1 MSFEIA
7 EGGRLAVLGRNGVGK
22 TTLLA
27 SLMGLSTYQ
36 GGRIL
41 VGGAD
46 VTDLKTSARAQSGMG
61 YVPQTRDIFRSLTV
75 EENLVAGLKGGKR
88 DALDQVY
95 CLFPRLA
102 ERRRHSGSQL
112 SGGEQQ
118 MLSLARTLVGKPS
131 ILLLDEPLE
140 GLAPVICDQLMEA
153 ITALAESGEM
163 TILLVE
169 QQIERALRFA
179 DRVLVIERGKA
190 VWSGDCAELRADPRL
205 IDRLL
210 GVALRSGRSP

>member
-131 ILLLDEPLE
+131 VLLLDEPLE

-179 DRVLVIERGKA
+179 DRVLVIERGRA

-210 GVALRSGRSP
+210 GVGLRSGRSP